1 MEVTPSF
8 AEQLYSAVRIFY
20 KLYSFARPTVTG
32 CSTLKVN
39 NTKGTIAA
47 ATTTTRQVT
56 RLSLSLPPKTLK
68 MPDLTQ
74 TPAWKALEAH
84 YATTMKDAKMKDLF
98 AADLD
103 RFNKMHLEF
112 EDILFD
118 YSKNIITDETMSLLY
133 ALADQQDVSGL
144 AKKMYSGE
152 KISEYHLLLS

>member
-1 MEVTPSF
+1 
-8 AEQLYSAVRIFY
+8 
-20 KLYSFARPTVTG
+20 
-32 CSTLKVN
+32 
-39 NTKGTIAA
+39 
-47 ATTTTRQVT
+47 
-56 RLSLSLPPKTLK
+56 
-68 MPDLTQ
+68 
-74 TPAWKALEAH
+74 
-84 YATTMKDAKMKDLF
+84 MKDLF
-98 AADLD
+98 AADLE